1 LEEQSRGDT
10 DIRSRSVNGIFPG
23 LAQDNRERKHQI
35 EDGELASES
44 DLWNRL
50 AGRRHQMNK
59 SAPEGEA
66 EHEGACKGGDE
77 VGWREDIAVQG
88 RMDGGCRRIWRREGG
103 VRIGD

>member
-66 EHEGACKGGDE
+66 EKT
-77 VGWREDIAVQG
+77 
-88 RMDGGCRRIWRREGG
+88 
-103 VRIGD
+103 